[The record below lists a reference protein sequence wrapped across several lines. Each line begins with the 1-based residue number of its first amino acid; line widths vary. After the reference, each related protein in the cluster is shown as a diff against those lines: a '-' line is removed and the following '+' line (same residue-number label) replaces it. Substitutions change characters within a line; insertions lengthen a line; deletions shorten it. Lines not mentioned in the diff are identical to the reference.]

1 MVKQTK
7 EERRESSRKC
17 MAAKRARLQKEG
29 GKAQTAALAKDAKR
43 KRKERRQ
50 LKRKGLV
57 LTHAK
62 KLINKRN
69 FYK

>member
-29 GKAQTAALAKDAKR
+29 GQALKASHAKDAKR

-50 LKRKGLV
+50 LKKKGLI

-62 KLINKRN
+62 KLIN
-69 FYK
+69 